1 VFGGKTKDN
10 DTNIKDKIKH
20 EAWDWVKALLYAVI
34 AVIIIRL
41 FVFETMMVPTESMVP
56 TIVPQDRLFVERIT
70 FQAREPEYGE
80 VVVFWTP
87 FVDKGA
93 QKMLGAFDHFMDLF
107 SPAEFKGHVKYVK
120 RLIGKPGD
128 IIELTPILGDQGND
142 DYRVLINGE
151 TPKRLKDITYEKA
164 GVFADPEFYHK
175 MAYPSEYK
183 YLTTQERQMFVYYND
198 SLDYN
203 LAYEEVFGLM
213 DISSYAWFD
222 KEANKIKIKV
232 PDGTYFF
239 MGDNTAHS
247 FDGRYFGFVPEKNIV
262 GGPLLTFW
270 PMNRFGPINTDPT
283 AGELE

>member
-1 VFGGKTKDN
+1 MAQEKVKENNVTL
-10 DTNIKDKIKH
+10 KDKVKH
-20 EAWDWVKALLYAVI
+20 EVWDWVKALLYAVI

-41 FVFETMMVPTESMVP
+41 FVFETMMVPTPSMVP

-70 FQAREPEYGE
+70 YQAREPERGE

-87 FVDKGA
+87 FIDKGA
-93 QKMLGAFDHFMDLF
+93 QEMLGPFDHFMDLF

-128 IIELTPILGDQGND
+128 IVELAPILGDQGAD
-142 DYRVLINGE
+142 GYRILVNGE
-151 TPKRLKDITYEKA
+151 TPERLKDIRYSKA
-164 GVFADPEFYHK
+164 GIFTDPQFFRK

-183 YLTTQERQMFVYYND
+183 YLTSTEVQWFSLYNN
-198 SLDYN
+198 SLDYRV
-203 LAYEEVFGLM
+203 AYDEILGDME
-213 DISSYAWFD
+213 ISSYAWI
-222 KEANKIKIKV
+222 ESNRVKIKV
-232 PDGTYFF
+232 PEGTYFL
-239 MGDNTAHS
+239 MGDNTDHS

-270 PMNRFGPINTDPT
+270 PINRFGPINTDPA